1 MASRRLFIIVPLA
14 VAAGVGAFLFIPKP
28 LPELSR
34 QELIAEVQSGFVHQV
49 VVVDNEVVTGVSSRR
64 GAFRVVLRRGDT
76 SLIDELSAMGVEVRY
91 EKEPLGLI

>member
-1 MASRRLFIIVPLA
+1 MASRRLFVIVPLA

-34 QELIAEVQSGFVHQV
+34 QELIAEVQSGYVHQV
-49 VVVDNEVVTGVSSRR
+49 VVIDNEVVTGVSTRR
-64 GAFRVVLRRGDT
+64 GAFRVVLRRGDI
-76 SLIDELSAMGVEVRY
+76 SLIDQLSAMGVEVRY

>member
-1 MASRRLFIIVPLA
+1 MASRRLIVIVPLA
-14 VAAGVGAFLFIPKP
+14 SAAGIAAFLFIPKP

-49 VVVDNEVVTGVSSRR
+49 VVVDNQVVTGVSTRR
-64 GAFRVVLRRGDT
+64 GAFRVVLRGGDN
-76 SLIDELSAMGVEVRY
+76 SLIDELSAMGVEVRF